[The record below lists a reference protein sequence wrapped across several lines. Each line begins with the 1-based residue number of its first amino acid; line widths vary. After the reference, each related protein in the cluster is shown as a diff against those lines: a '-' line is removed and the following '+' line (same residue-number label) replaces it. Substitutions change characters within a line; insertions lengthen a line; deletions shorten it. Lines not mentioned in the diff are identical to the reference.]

1 MYFQV
6 NSIQITEAVARVD
19 AGADARTEAGADAGD
34 ISQYFDNIPLMSVS
48 DLNFVHQRSAKIPA

>member
-48 DLNFVHQRSAKIPA
+48 DLNFVH